1 MKKLAI
7 ATLIAMAF
15 GTTAMAEDSY
25 IKLEGVHYNYTNAP
39 HDQNGY
45 NLQLGT
51 SIGNG
56 FKIDAKNEWRHEDE
70 TAKTSTRIEGGVT
83 YEAKVAD
90 KIAASLRTSL
100 GEKYTGTTNY
110 GYYTVEPGVSYAL
123 TDALKLKA
131 SYRFRDAFNDSVAD
145 RTNTV
150 KVGADYDLTKSTFL
164 TGSIGRT
171 TGDKEYTSL
180 QAGLGIRF

>member
-15 GTTAMAEDSY
+15 GTTAMAEESY
-25 IKLEGVHYNYTNAP
+25 IKLEGVHYNYTSQPN
-39 HDQNGY
+39 DQQGY

-56 FKIDAKNEWRHEDE
+56 FKIDGKNEWRHEDNSG
-70 TAKTSTRIEGGVT
+70 KTSTRIEGGLT

-90 KIAASLRTSL
+90 RIAASLRTSL
-100 GEKYTGTTNY
+100 GEKYSDNTNY
-110 GYYTVEPGVSYAL
+110 GYYTVEPGVAYAL
-123 TDALKLKA
+123 TDVLKLKA
-131 SYRFRDAFNDSVAD
+131 SYRFRDAINDSVAD
-145 RTNTV
+145 RTNTY

-180 QAGLGIRF
+180 QAGIGIRF